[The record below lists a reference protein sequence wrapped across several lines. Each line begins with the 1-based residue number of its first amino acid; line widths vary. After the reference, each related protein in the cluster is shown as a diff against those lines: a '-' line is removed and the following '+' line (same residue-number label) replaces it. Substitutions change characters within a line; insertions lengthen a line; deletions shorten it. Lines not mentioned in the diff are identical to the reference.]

1 MNFVEGRG
9 WRCQLYQFI
18 LCNKISIHL
27 LTNRVKGRRVG
38 RWDGSSAHRRGD
50 DENEKS
56 VDKGATFN
64 CDRVD
69 RIDKSMAVVSLSV
82 VAAAAAASR

>member
-1 MNFVEGRG
+1 M
-9 WRCQLYQFI
+9 
-18 LCNKISIHL
+18 
-27 LTNRVKGRRVG
+27 TNRVKGEDISLRSMQTQT
-38 RWDGSSAHRRGD
+38 DEN
-50 DENEKS
+50 ENEKS

-82 VAAAAAASR
+82 VVAAAAAASR